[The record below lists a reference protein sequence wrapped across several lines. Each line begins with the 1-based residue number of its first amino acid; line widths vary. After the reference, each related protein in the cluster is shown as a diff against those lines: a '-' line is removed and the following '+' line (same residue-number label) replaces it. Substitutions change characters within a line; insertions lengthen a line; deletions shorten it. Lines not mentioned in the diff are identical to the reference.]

1 MVQMLSSYVIL
12 SFPLWLMTNPID
24 VIHVSTNNILNHANY
39 EDTAS
44 SIINIGLDC
53 KNNGVNKV

>member
-1 MVQMLSSYVIL
+1 
-12 SFPLWLMTNPID
+12 MTNPID